1 MPKVALTTLGCK
13 VNQYETQ
20 KILERFEARGFEVVP
35 FDSPADVYVI
45 NTCSVTQSAEAKS
58 RQTVRRAARQNPNAI
73 VVMTGC
79 YAQFTLRRGERVEG
93 AHLIVPNL
101 EKLHT
106 VDRLL
111 EAFPELAD
119 QLAPREG
126 VRSSSV
132 YSDEE
137 EISPDAESRP
147 FRRTRAVLKIQD
159 GCNVFCSFCSIPYT
173 RPMMRSLPFEEVLTE
188 ARMLVTRG
196 FKEIVLTGVLIG
208 DYGAHSG
215 SGGLDLP
222 ALCQRLSEIEELE
235 RIRISSIEPTQVSD
249 ALIEQLATNPKM
261 CPHLHIPLQSGDS
274 RVLQVMNRPYDQ
286 AFYLN
291 LCRRLRERI
300 PHLAISTDIMV
311 GFPGEDEEA
320 FENTCRVVEAVE
332 FCRAHIFRYSP
343 RPGTPAAAM
352 ATQVPESVKAER
364 AQRLQALCRAAQLRY
379 AARFLGQIEYVRVE
393 TRSKLSGLLMGTS
406 DHYLQ
411 VEFAGSPSLSG
422 QLVPVRIQSVSPE
435 GIVGEVCAEKGDS
448 TSLFPL
454 GSG

>member
-20 KILERFEARGFEVVP
+20 KILESFEARGFEIVP
-35 FDSPADVYVI
+35 FESPADVYVI

-79 YAQFTLRRGERVEG
+79 YAQFTLRRGERVAE
-93 AHLIVPNL
+93 AHLVVPNPD
-101 EKLHT
+101 KLHT

-111 EAFPELAD
+111 ENFPELAE
-119 QLAPREG
+119 QLRTDALTSSPSKIFPLGHPPGSMDDEPIPNAEPR
-126 VRSSSV
+126 
-132 YSDEE
+132 
-137 EISPDAESRP
+137 PLK
-147 FRRTRAVLKIQD
+147 RTRAVLKIQD

-173 RPMMRSLPFEEVLTE
+173 RPVMRSLPYQEVLAE
-188 ARMLVTRG
+188 AQALVAHG
-196 FKEIVLTGVLIG
+196 FREIVLTGVLIG
-208 DYGAHSG
+208 DYGEHSG
-215 SGGLDLP
+215 SGGPDLP
-222 ALCQRLSEIEELE
+222 TLCAMLSEIEGLE

-274 RVLQVMNRPYDQ
+274 RVLRTMNRPYDQ
-286 AFYLN
+286 AFYLD

-320 FENTCRVVEAVE
+320 FENTCRVVETVE
-332 FCRAHIFRYSP
+332 FCRAHLFRYSP
-343 RPGTPAAAM
+343 RPGTPAEAM
-352 ATQVPESVKAER
+352 AEQVPEHVKAER
-364 AQRLQALCRAAQLRY
+364 AQRLQAVCRAVQLRY
-379 AARFLGQIEYVRVE
+379 ATRFIGQTEYVRVE
-393 TRSKLSGLLMGTS
+393 TRSKLSGLLTGTS

-411 VEFAGSPSLSG
+411 VEFTGSPTLVG

-435 GIVGEVCAEKGDS
+435 GILGECV
-448 TSLFPL
+448 TR
-454 GSG
+454 